1 MSAQA
6 DTQTQ
11 PAHQMAWSTYITRKT
26 QLELT
31 YSNAIE
37 CIEAYKALPT
47 LQPWEVVMLD
57 YNEKRFAEAQAALN
71 ELEHEYYG
79 EWYGYSNTMRSVGKV
94 Y

>member
-1 MSAQA
+1 M

-11 PAHQMAWSTYITRKT
+11 ATQMHYTSYISRKAG
-26 QLELT
+26 LELE

-37 CIEAYKALPT
+37 CLESWKAADPESLMIEYN
-47 LQPWEVVMLD
+47 QRRLD
-57 YNEKRFAEAQAALN
+57 TARDALN